1 VRTLRKDR
9 SPEAV
14 EFDQLELYRREL
26 TGYCYRMLASSF
38 DAEDAVQETLVR
50 AWRGL
55 DRFEDR
61 GGLKPWLYR
70 IATNVCLDM
79 LKSRGRRALPMEL
92 APAGAGAADMGEARS
107 EATWVQPIPD
117 ELVTPLESD
126 PGEVVVQRESIRL
139 AFIAALQHL
148 LPRQRAVLILRDVL
162 SWRANEVAEL
172 LDTSEDAVNSTLR
185 RARSA
190 IAGADIDAVPHESEQ
205 VEREVLGRYVNAFE
219 SYDVA
224 ALVALLHEDVVIAMP
239 PFELW
244 LRGVADV
251 GSFLASM
258 QDEGGHDRVI
268 PVRANGGTAVAV
280 WRPDGRSGALEPYAL
295 MVIEI
300 AEERILSIHAFLDT
314 AIFSVFG
321 LGPAPPA

>member
-1 VRTLRKDR
+1 MDSST
-9 SPEAV
+9 EAAK
-14 EFDQLELYRREL
+14 FDELELYRPEL

-61 GGLKPWLYR
+61 VGLKPWLYR

-79 LKSRGRRALPMEL
+79 LKSRGRRAMPMEI
-92 APAGAGAADMGEARS
+92 AAAGAARDDRGEARP

-117 ELVTPLESD
+117 ELVTPVESD
-126 PGEVVVQRESIRL
+126 PGEVVVRRESIRL

-162 SWRANEVAEL
+162 GWRAREVAEL

-190 IAGADIDAVPHESEQ
+190 IAGAELDTVASEPEA
-205 VEREVLGRYVNAFE
+205 VERKLLGRYVDAFE
-219 SYDVA
+219 RYDVA

-244 LRGVADV
+244 LRGIADATQ
-251 GSFLASM
+251 FLASM
-258 QDEGGHDRVI
+258 EDEGGSDLVV
-268 PVRANGGTAVAV
+268 PVGANGSPAVAV
-280 WRPDGRSGALEPYAL
+280 WRPDEQTGAFQPYGLFVLE
-295 MVIEI
+295 ITEQ
-300 AEERILSIHAFLDT
+300 RIIGIHAFLDPE
-314 AIFSVFG
+314 IFRVFG
-321 LGPAPPA
+321 LTAPPA